1 MKTCITQGESFQ
13 AAWTLAQ
20 NELEEMLIVNTNTF
34 YDKHSEKYTL
44 VICYYE

>member
-1 MKTCITQGESFQ
+1 MKTLILQDKDNYPMKTIDK
-13 AAWTLAQ
+13 
-20 NELEEMLIVNTNTF
+20 LIVSELKF

>member
-1 MKTCITQGESFQ
+1 MKTLILQDANHFPIHKSETEI
-13 AAWTLAQ
+13 
-20 NELEEMLIVNTNTF
+20 LIVSELKF